1 MARKKKRYNKTT
13 KNRKKGRPKR
23 SKFKSWWQKFKP
35 AFLQRVGCLTI
46 FLVILGILLSLI
58 VYRLANYSLNQFEE
72 FQQEQAATEQRQEF
86 IHQLVPVA
94 QNLQRQYGVLA
105 SVSLGQAAL
114 ESNFGTSELG
124 ASYNNL
130 YGVKTEAE
138 DPDGANMSTM
148 EFVDD
153 EWIEIVDRFKVY
165 PSWEA
170 SMREHAELIYYG
182 TSWDSEFYQ
191 DVLAGDTY
199 QEQANGL
206 QSAGYATDPDYAD
219 KVISMIET
227 WELNQYD
234 QPIEEGSSSSESE

>member
-1 MARKKKRYNKTT
+1 MARKKKRFSKTT
-13 KNRKKGRPKR
+13 KKRKKGRSKTT
-23 SKFKSWWQKFKP
+23 KFKTWWKKFKP

-46 FLVILGILLSLI
+46 FLVILGTLLSLI
-58 VYRLANYSLNQFEE
+58 IYRLANYSINQYEE
-72 FQQEQAATEQRQEF
+72 YQHEQAVIEDRQNF
-86 IHQLVPVA
+86 IHQLVPTA

-124 ASYNNL
+124 ANFNNL
-130 YGVKTEAE
+130 YGVKTEID
-138 DPDGANMSTM
+138 DPEGANMSTM
-148 EFVDD
+148 EFVDG

-165 PSWEA
+165 PSWED

-191 DVLAGDTY
+191 DVLSGNTY
-199 QEQANGL
+199 QEQAKGL
-206 QSAGYATDPDYAD
+206 QSAGYATDPDYSD

-227 WELNQYD
+227 WELDQYD
-234 QPIEEGSSSSESE
+234 QPVEVPSSQIEKN